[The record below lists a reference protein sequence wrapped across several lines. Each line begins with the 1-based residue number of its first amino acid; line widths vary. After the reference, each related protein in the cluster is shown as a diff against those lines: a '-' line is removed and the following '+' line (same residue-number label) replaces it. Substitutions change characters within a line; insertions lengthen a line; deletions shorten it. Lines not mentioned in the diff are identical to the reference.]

1 MSDQSNQPP
10 ADGVQPAGA
19 LPNGPAG
26 DAQAKPSIQIAAQ
39 YVKDLSFENPNAP
52 QSLSG
57 GQQAPQVSVNVDV
70 RSNKLQDNTYEV
82 VLVLRADAKIAD
94 KQAFIA
100 ELTYGGVVILHN
112 VPQEHTAPML
122 LIEGPRLLFPFA
134 RAVIAEAT
142 RNGGYP
148 PLLVQPI
155 DFADL
160 FRRQLEAM
168 RAQQQAGGAP
178 AAPSTPPQQG

>member
-1 MSDQSNQPP
+1 MSDQSTPP
-10 ADGVQPAGA
+10 TGA
-19 LPNGPAG
+19 QPNGPAG
-26 DAQAKPSIQIAAQ
+26 DAQAKPAIQIAAQ

-52 QSLSG
+52 QVLAG
-57 GQQAPQVSVNVDV
+57 GQQAPQVNVNVDV
-70 RSNKLQDNTYEV
+70 RSSQIPQQPNTYEV
-82 VLVLRADAKIAD
+82 VLVLRADAKIGD

-100 ELTYGGVVILHN
+100 ELTYAGIVILHN

-160 FRRQLEAM
+160 FRRQLEAV
-168 RAQQQAGGAP
+168 RAQQQTG
-178 AAPSTPPQQG
+178 AAPSSPLPQTN